1 MKKLVLA
8 LCMFCIAPLAFATQQ
23 LDEAILGLRQAWDQA
38 NYALQGGQKEKAL
51 EAVAARADALVQHWP
66 GRAEPLVWKGIALA
80 SWAGAKGGLGA
91 LGLAKQ
97 ARDAL
102 LAAERVDPQVFN
114 GSIYTTL
121 GSLYYKV
128 PGWPLGFGDDDKARE
143 YFKKALA
150 MNPDGLDP
158 NYFYGDFLIDQG
170 DYKGAAQVLQHA
182 LQAPLRKD
190 RPVADRGRRAQAEL
204 ALHKALQHVGSNG

>member
-38 NYALQGGQKEKAL
+38 NYALQDEQKEKAL
-51 EAVAARADALVQHWP
+51 GAVAAQADALVQQWP

-97 ARDAL
+97 ARDVL

-128 PGWPLGFGDDDKARE
+128 PGWPLGFGDDD
-143 YFKKALA
+143 
-150 MNPDGLDP
+150 
-158 NYFYGDFLIDQG
+158 
-170 DYKGAAQVLQHA
+170 
-182 LQAPLRKD
+182 
-190 RPVADRGRRAQAEL
+190 
-204 ALHKALQHVGSNG
+204 